1 MTNND
6 TSTPPTAKRKNV
18 QRKTRGP
25 EKPKPPKQTYS
36 DEVIADLLKS
46 DSIVIETATGNLWRY
61 ERVASVW
68 DSHTLTMRGWF
79 AEGPVTAA
87 AIRRELRECN
97 KAWVSPAT
105 NMNHV
110 TASRE
115 REGG

>member
-6 TSTPPTAKRKNV
+6 TSAPATAKHKNV

-25 EKPKPPKQTYS
+25 DKPKPPKQTYS
-36 DEVIADLLKS
+36 DAVIADLLKS

-79 AEGPVTAA
+79 AEGPVPAA
-87 AIRRELRECN
+87 EIRRELRECRQ
-97 KAWVSPAT
+97 AWAAPIT
-105 NMNHV
+105 NHV
-110 TASRE
+110 TTSRE